1 MKKRESI
8 RGRLVAASVLLAA
21 IIIAFFGAVSV
32 LVNLT
37 IRHEF
42 IDQRLSSSAE
52 LWAGEAFNRISS
64 KPAELEFLRG
74 AEIPPEF
81 RGLKAGM
88 HSVQINGRSARIL
101 IAEDRGERYA
111 VIDDR
116 SDYLSIEFISMIAV
130 GVSFLAAIILAVIIG
145 RANAS
150 RVILPLTKLAKA
162 VQDGWASGKLPGLE
176 ATDEIGILARAI
188 EDRNERLLSA
198 LQRERYFTADVSHEL
213 RTPLTIM
220 IGSAEV
226 LHSRLR
232 EHPELQLM
240 AERIRRNASATALQ
254 VGALLKLA
262 QSPETSA
269 RVPIN
274 LRSLVAHEVDRYRPL
289 LRGKQVE
296 LSFRANGDVHVE
308 AVPELV
314 SIAVGNLIRNACQ
327 YTNEGKIDV
336 CLLDESIT
344 IRDTGLGIPQ
354 KVRERL
360 FDRFNRGEQDSSSGT
375 GIGLSIVKRV
385 VNYLG
390 WEITLDAV
398 DGPGCM
404 FTIHFQ
410 ASSPGRTLTLS

>member
-37 IRHEF
+37 IKHEF

-52 LWAGEAFNRISS
+52 LWAGEAFNKISS
-64 KPAELEFLRG
+64 KPTELEFFRE
-74 AEIPPEF
+74 ADIPAEF
-81 RGLKAGM
+81 RSLAAGV
-88 HSVQINGRSARIL
+88 HTVTINGRSARIL

-162 VQDGWASGKLPGLE
+162 VEEGWASGKLPGLE

-198 LQRERYFTADVSHEL
+198 LRRERYFTADVSHEL

-254 VGALLKLA
+254 VGALLRLA
-262 QSPETSA
+262 QSPESS
-269 RVPIN
+269 
-274 LRSLVAHEVDRYRPL
+274 LRSTVSLRNLIAQEVDRYRPL
-289 LRGKQVE
+289 LRGKQVD
-296 LSFRANGDVHVE
+296 LTFTSGADVEVE

-327 YTNEGKIDV
+327 YTNEGRIEV
-336 CLLDESIT
+336 CLLSNQIT

-360 FDRFNRGEQDSSSGT
+360 FDRFNRGEEDSSSGT

-390 WEITLDAV
+390 WEITLDPV
-398 DGPGCM
+398 TGPGCL
-404 FTIHFQ
+404 FTIHLPDNAQ
-410 ASSPGRTLTLS
+410 ATC

>member
-52 LWAGEAFNRISS
+52 LWAGEAFNRVSS

-74 AEIPPEF
+74 EQIPPEF
-81 RGLKAGM
+81 RVLRAGM
-88 HSVQINGRSARIL
+88 HSVQFNGRSARIL
-101 IAEDRGERYA
+101 IAEDHGERYA

-116 SDYLSIEFISMIAV
+116 SDYFSIEFISMIAV
-130 GVSFLAAIILAVIIG
+130 AVSFLAAIILAVIIG

-232 EHPELQLM
+232 ENPELQSV

-254 VGALLKLA
+254 VSALLKLA
-262 QSPETSA
+262 QSPESSA
-269 RVPIN
+269 RSSIN
-274 LRSLVAHEVDRYRPL
+274 LRALISQEVDRYRPL

-296 LSFRANGDVHVE
+296 MSFTAVGDVEVE

-327 YTNEGKIDV
+327 YTAAGTIDV
-336 CLLDESIT
+336 HLHRDQIT
-344 IRDTGLGIPQ
+344 IRDSGLGIPQ
-354 KVRERL
+354 KVKERL
-360 FDRFNRGEQDSSSGT
+360 FDRFNRGEEDRSSGT
-375 GIGLSIVKRV
+375 GIGLSIVNRV

-390 WEITLDAV
+390 WEITLDPV
-398 DGPGCM
+398 DGPGCL
-404 FTIHFQ
+404 FTIHFIP
-410 ASSPGRTLTLS
+410 SRPLTVS